1 MGGDIDMDLVTLI
14 QQLGVPVSFALI
26 FAIATAE
33 LFKADREDRK
43 EEERQHKEEIDKLRE
58 AFTNNTLVLTKLV
71 DKIEQ
76 ILSKEEE

>member
-1 MGGDIDMDLVTLI
+1 MDFVTLI

-43 EEERQHKEEIDKLRE
+43 EEERQHKEEIDRLQE
-58 AFTNNTLVLTKLV
+58 AFTNNTMILTKLV